1 MRVGT
6 SGAGV
11 LKDRLRKDH
20 PHACGDKKN
29 YQKKKERII
38 GSSPCVWG
46 QVRISA
52 SISDHCRIIPMRVG
66 TSIYADT
73 DSIHCEDHPHACGDK
88 FTGRRM
94 GLRA

>member
-6 SGAGV
+6 SKSSTQRFPC
-11 LKDRLRKDH
+11 LWDH
-20 PHACGDKKN
+20 PHACGDKQTGN
-29 YQKKKERII
+29 FDMPVIQ

-46 QVRISA
+46 QVRFKDLECKQA
-52 SISDHCRIIPMRVG
+52 RIIPMRVG

-88 FTGRRM
+88 SF
-94 GLRA
+94 LIL